1 MRLPRRLEKLRRIAF
16 WRFAVGRRLPLL
28 WHVGRPNFGD
38 DINPSFFEATVGRS
52 VRFAADRRRPHLL
65 GAGSIL
71 ERATAASV
79 VCGSGFLER
88 PAATV
93 RPPHRLV
100 AVRGERSLGAFRSPG
115 DVLLGD
121 PLVLVDAFVTPQP
134 KRHRFGIV
142 PHVCSV
148 DRWRGLNAAGR
159 LHLIDPAA
167 DPWQV
172 IREIASCE
180 AVLSQSLHG
189 LIVAD
194 ALGVPN
200 AWITPA
206 DTMQGGRFKFDDY
219 FSTLVE
225 PKEAVPEGRHL
236 FERPDACPIAVGRY
250 RYSKADYRAALV
262 RATAA
267 VALEAAARSG
277 VTTRGCAAAHDAA
290 A

>member
-16 WRFAVGRRLPLL
+16 WKLAGGRRLPLL

-38 DINPSFFEATVGRS
+38 DINPSYFEATTDRG
-52 VRFAADRRRPHLL
+52 VRFAADRRQPHLL

-71 ERATAASV
+71 ERATAASI

-88 PAATV
+88 PAGAV
-93 RPPHRLV
+93 PLPRRLV
-100 AVRGERSLGAFRSPG
+100 AVRGERSLAAFRSPG

-121 PLVLVDAFVTPQP
+121 PLVLVDAFVTPQS

-148 DRWRGLNAAGR
+148 DRWRGLNAGR
-159 LHLIDPAA
+159 LHFIDPAA
-167 DPWQV
+167 DPWHV

-180 AVLSQSLHG
+180 TVLSQSLHG

-206 DTMQGGRFKFDDY
+206 ATMQGGRFKFDDY
-219 FSTLVE
+219 FSTLAD

-236 FERPDACPIAVGRY
+236 FERPDACPVAVGHY
-250 RYSKADYRAALV
+250 RHSKADYRAALV
-262 RATAA
+262 RAAA
-267 VALEAAARSG
+267 ELAQDIAGRGQVTTRDCAAAR
-277 VTTRGCAAAHDAA
+277 DAA